1 MIFWCIDIECGY
13 LQGGVLVGDVIDV
26 FLLDVISLSL
36 GIEIFGGVFIKL
48 IDRNIII
55 FIKKFQVNENFRVEL
70 KNFVRFYKK
79 IFIFFICIIVEI
91 QRILF
96 FYFYIIIKYIIFID
110 QIV

>member
-55 FIKKFQVNENFRVEL
+55 FIKKFQVNENFVRV
-70 KNFVRFYKK
+70 YKK

-110 QIV
+110 